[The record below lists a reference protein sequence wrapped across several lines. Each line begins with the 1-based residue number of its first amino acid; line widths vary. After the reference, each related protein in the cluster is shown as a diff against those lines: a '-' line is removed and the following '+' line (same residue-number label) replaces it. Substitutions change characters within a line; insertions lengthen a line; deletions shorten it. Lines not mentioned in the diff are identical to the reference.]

1 LSTAIVVCFRWGTE
15 LGSAEHGSSGQGLK
29 AAVRAAQQAE
39 ALGALLCAFASGE
52 LAVAFASADHDEAVH
67 FAARAIRHAAGALA
81 GGVGCGEL
89 SPLFEAGRFV
99 SLSWGE
105 ALECAAKLAA
115 RARAGEV
122 LLDGELEG
130 AKDGSVSARHVGDAI
145 ELGGRKRAVLS
156 LDVAHPF
163 VRESM
168 TLYED
173 TFTSSSE
180 ADELQR
186 HPTGSMHMADIARE
200 ALVRGDTQSLDF
212 ALRQLKLTGENPDL
226 AARLAGVL
234 ALTRGA
240 KEEGLR
246 ILRRAVEQEER
257 DDRRARALLAYAV
270 GLAAAARNEEALL
283 AALQALAVT
292 RAHGDK
298 SGENA
303 CARFLAQLTR
313 AAGHEEPARVWE
325 EAASR
330 LSRPPPP

>member
-1 LSTAIVVCFRWGTE
+1 MSTAIVVCFRWGTE
-15 LGSAEHGSSGQGLK
+15 LGGAEHGSSGQGLK

-67 FAARAIRHAAGALA
+67 FAARAVRQAAGALA
-81 GGVGCGEL
+81 AGVGSGEL

-105 ALECAAKLAA
+105 ALAFAAALAG
-115 RARAGEV
+115 RARPGQV

-130 AKDGSVSARHVGDAI
+130 AKDGSLSAAPAGADLVIADARR
-145 ELGGRKRAVLS
+145 GVLS

-163 VRESM
+163 VRESI

-173 TFTSSSE
+173 TFTNQGE
-180 ADELQR
+180 AAELER
-186 HPTGSMHMADIARE
+186 SPTGSMHMADIARE

-270 GLAAAARNEEALL
+270 GLAAAARHEEALL

-292 RAHGDK
+292 RAHGDR

-325 EAASR
+325 QTAAR